1 MKSALTI
8 IVTLLAFNYS
18 VGQITNPNYDS
29 TLVKKLGADNYG
41 MKMYVFVI
49 LKSGNNK
56 TTDQHLI
63 DSCFAG
69 HLKNIQRLADQ
80 KLMVVAGPFGE
91 NENDFRGLFILN
103 VVSLEE
109 ANKLLE
115 TDPAIKA
122 DLLRAELYPWYG
134 SAALPEYLEVH
145 DKIWKSK
152 P

>member
-56 TTDQHLI
+56 TTDQQFI

-80 KLMVVAGPFGE
+80 KLIVVAGPFGE